1 MYYLDVIRV
10 CRFMCLNFDEYY
22 AILRYCD
29 QQDCAKARYV
39 IAEIQSTR
47 YRNRKQSRL
56 MVDGRVL
63 ACVCDRAWSVSYR
76 LPLSAHLVAVRRAPP
91 TSLPA

>member
-1 MYYLDVIRV
+1 
-10 CRFMCLNFDEYY
+10 MCLNFDEYY

-63 ACVCDRAWSVSYR
+63 ACVCDRRWSSVVGV
-76 LPLSAHLVAVRRAPP
+76 LPFAFVRAPCRGQAGA
-91 TSLPA
+91 TDIFAGVS